1 VAEYLPAA
9 KELMAVHDRRIRL
22 VIANLAGDVRERLV
36 RGWEIAAT
44 TEGLF
49 SASVA
54 ALPVAFVSRWDH
66 QVVFADV

>member
-1 VAEYLPAA
+1 
-9 KELMAVHDRRIRL
+9 M
-22 VIANLAGDVRERLV
+22 IANLAGDVRERLV